1 MTEKKAIGSK
11 LALYPCPVAVIG
23 AMTTN
28 GQPTWTLVA
37 HMGIMGHDHVMVSLA
52 QAHYINDFIKE
63 SKVCSVNIVDE
74 GFLTQADWCGIA
86 SGNKEDKSGAF
97 AWTESEAGAPIID
110 DAKLVM
116 ECRVEDIYGTKGFDN
131 FIMTIAETYADES
144 ILNEKDKIDYDT
156 FKPVLFEMPNYTYL
170 RTGETIAKCAT
181 LGRKTE

>member
-23 AMTTN
+23 AMTTD
-28 GQPTWTLVA
+28 GHPTWTLVA

-86 SGNKEDKSGAF
+86 SGNKEDKSGGLRMERKRGRRAHHRRR
-97 AWTESEAGAPIID
+97 EARHG
-110 DAKLVM
+110 
-116 ECRVEDIYGTKGFDN
+116 
-131 FIMTIAETYADES
+131 
-144 ILNEKDKIDYDT
+144 
-156 FKPVLFEMPNYTYL
+156 MP
-170 RTGETIAKCAT
+170 RR
-181 LGRKTE
+181 GRIWHQGL